1 MGLKMKN
8 FNIMGVH
15 QLLGEGITKKQY
27 IGGIASKE
35 DLDNLQGAWK
45 KRGGRVFLRERVRVD
60 TPMPT
65 DLVLVHAGT

>member
-27 IGGIASKE
+27 IGGTA
-35 DLDNLQGAWK
+35 
-45 KRGGRVFLRERVRVD
+45 
-60 TPMPT
+60 
-65 DLVLVHAGT
+65 